1 MHAKIICLEGLDS
14 AGKSTQVKLIKKYFE
29 EQGLKYAHVHFPVYG
44 DNEASNIIAGY
55 LRGEYGEINKINPIF
70 IANIYAM
77 DRFLFLPKLNKLI
90 EKNDVVLLDRY
101 VFSNMAFQG
110 AKHVNTTQQGIL
122 REWIH
127 ELEFGFLE
135 LPIPDLTIFFDV
147 PVEEIEK
154 RLADRTG
161 DNREYLEGKL
171 DIHEADIEF
180 QKRVRTNYLALE
192 EYPNYIIQ
200 PCILQGPTFI
210 EYLTPEQIF
219 ENYKEILEF
228 VLSET

>member
-101 VFSNMAFQG
+101 VFCNMAYQG
-110 AKHVNTTQQGIL
+110 AKYNTDAQSQIM
-122 REWIH
+122 RDWIN
-127 ELEFGFLE
+127 EFEFGFLE
-135 LPIPDLTIFFDV
+135 LPYPDLNIFFDV
-147 PVEEIEK
+147 PIEHIEK
-154 RLADRTG
+154 RLQEKRDGEDR
-161 DNREYLEGKL
+161 RYLKGQS
-171 DIHEADIEF
+171 DIHEMDIEF
-180 QKRVRTNYLALE
+180 QKRVRENYLALST
-192 EYPNYIIQ
+192 YNNYKIIE
-200 PCILQGPTFI
+200 T
-210 EYLTPEQIF
+210 ESLTPDDIF
-219 ENYKEILEF
+219 IKYKKYLDINLF
-228 VLSET
+228 TKI